1 MVEREKDFLYN
12 VTPKMSITAFVC
24 VLFVVNQY
32 KAFYLFYKFHVD
44 VGLQVIIL
52 QFRFLKEK

>member
-1 MVEREKDFLYN
+1 MLYN
-12 VTPKMSITAFVC
+12 VTPKISITDFVC